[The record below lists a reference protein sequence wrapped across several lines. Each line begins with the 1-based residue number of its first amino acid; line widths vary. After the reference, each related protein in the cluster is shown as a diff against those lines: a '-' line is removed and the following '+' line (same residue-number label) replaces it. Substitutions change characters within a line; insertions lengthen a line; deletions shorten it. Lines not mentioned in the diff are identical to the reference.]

1 MVCQLSPQ
9 GLESATLWSRFSPAA
24 PLRTGVRGSSLASA
38 GAPAGPNPGPSI
50 LPDPGPPD
58 FGPRAAPC
66 LQGPKSQSF
75 LRFFAPSG
83 AKSWGSGG
91 APPTNLILLRNQ
103 LAIGRAR
110 ARRRRNRPSPTRGP
124 NPAPPGPTRP
134 PGPVVGGCWWL
145 VVGLGMV
152 VINWR
157 GFLEGGAGPPV
168 QSAPQAR
175 EVSPPS
181 SQATTAASLRS
192 FAPDHHRRRRS
203 YRVPS
208 LDDIG

>member
-9 GLESATLWSRFSPAA
+9 GLESATLWSRFSTAA

-66 LQGPKSQSF
+66 LRGPKSQSF
-75 LRFFAPSG
+75 LRFFTPSG

-103 LAIGRAR
+103 RR
-110 ARRRRNRPSPTRGP
+110 ARRRAAAVSTRPDPRAP
-124 NPAPPGPTRP
+124 PRPPHPAPPGPPRP
-134 PGPVVGGCWWL
+134 RGWWLLVVGGW
-145 VVGLGMV
+145 VGDGGHQLERFSGG
-152 VINWR
+152 R
-157 GFLEGGAGPPV
+157 RRASCSECAPGEGGVTSVFAGYDCGV
-168 QSAPQAR
+168 
-175 EVSPPS
+175 
-181 SQATTAASLRS
+181 ASLLCPRS
-192 FAPDHHRRRRS
+192 SSSTA
-203 YRVPS
+203 
-208 LDDIG
+208 

>member
-103 LAIGRAR
+103 RAAHATSFAPTH
-110 ARRRRNRPSPTRGP
+110 ARHDGPTR
-124 NPAPPGPTRP
+124 GPTRP
-134 PGPVVGGCWWL
+134 PQAPPGPPRPRGWWLLVVGGW
-145 VVGLGMV
+145 VGDGGHQLERFSGG
-152 VINWR
+152 R
-157 GFLEGGAGPPV
+157 RRASCSECAPGEGGVTSVFAGYDCGV
-168 QSAPQAR
+168 
-175 EVSPPS
+175 
-181 SQATTAASLRS
+181 ASLLCPRS
-192 FAPDHHRRRRS
+192 SSSTA
-203 YRVPS
+203 
-208 LDDIG
+208 